1 MITKEEI
8 YKFLEYKY
16 DCSFDV
22 FIEHV
27 TLCKQY
33 NGIEIT
39 AYEII
44 KLLKEISEESDLFT
58 LKSIRLTNRTICCI
72 IKNEK
77 VLK

>member
-27 TLCKQY
+27 IIVKSY
-33 NGIEIT
+33 YGIDVSAREIV
-39 AYEII
+39 
-44 KLLKEISEESDLFT
+44 KLLKEISDESNKYI
-58 LKSIRLTNRTICCI
+58 LKSIQLTNRIICCI
-72 IKNEK
+72 IKNEE
-77 VLK
+77 

>member
-27 TLCKQY
+27 NLCKQY
-33 NGIEIT
+33 NGIEVA

-44 KLLKEISEESDLFT
+44 KFLKEISEESDLFT
-58 LKSIRLTNRTICCI
+58 LKSIQLTNRTICCI